1 MEVVVQVEER
11 KQGLIKENGEPGS
24 ELATLDPV
32 ADPVVYKL
40 VKVDYDGR
48 LVPATDDELMEVES
62 LLELQNNETVDV
74 METVK
79 PVLDKDVSKTSQNK
93 GSQQIK
99 NEEGDEVSVKLIQDS
114 LYTSVMNSRR
124 DISDNNMDDPDL
136 DSRPNF
142 SLLEGEIN
150 LDKLTIRELQ
160 ETFRATFGRK
170 TSVKDKVWLKRRI
183 SMGLTNS
190 CDVSV
195 TSFVINDGKR
205 LNKMDD
211 LGETM
216 ACDDSM
222 AGEADNARDDLSV
235 NSGSNSNSRKAVVDD
250 VAVKSDLLESAY
262 KSDDSLDHR
271 AVKRIRKPTKRYIEE
286 LSDKE
291 TNDPLEKSISPSMC
305 NEQDKFSPRSA
316 IKTAWSVNT
325 GAFVTRRDSI
335 GGSGVEVPYV
345 SRVRRC
351 RPRQSIT
358 TLFKFSS
365 CDVGHVALTSKTNKS
380 SGVLNSPQPVTSC
393 KAEPVDTKY
402 PSEDVISCEDFEE
415 KQSVASMSDSS
426 RDREPKCVDSGGYT
440 SKDTTA
446 GTNSDDSVAII
457 PTAKGGM
464 RRKHH
469 RAWTLAEVMK
479 LVDGVSRFGPGR
491 WSEIKRLS
499 FSSYS
504 YRTAVD
510 LKDKWRNLLKASSS
524 NLPAEKGM
532 NPRAKAP
539 IPIPAPI
546 LVKVRELAELNG
558 QAPHPFKISRDN
570 RGSSVN

>member
-1 MEVVVQVEER
+1 MEVVVQVEESE
-11 KQGLIKENGEPGS
+11 QGLIKDHGKPGS

-48 LVPATDDELMEVES
+48 LVPATDDELMEVEN
-62 LLELQNNETVDV
+62 LLELEKNETVDV

-79 PVLDKDVSKTSQNK
+79 PVLDKDDSKTSQNK
-93 GSQQIK
+93 GSPQIK
-99 NEEGDEVSVKLIQDS
+99 NKEGDEVSVKLIQDS
-114 LYTSVMNSRR
+114 LYTSRINSRT
-124 DISDNNMDDPDL
+124 DISDDIMDEPDL

-150 LDKLTIRELQ
+150 LDKLNVRELQ

-170 TSVKDKVWLKRRI
+170 TSVKDKAWLKRRI

-195 TSFVINDGKR
+195 TSFVINDGKL

-211 LGETM
+211 LCKTM
-216 ACDDSM
+216 ACEDSM
-222 AGEADNARDDLSV
+222 AGEAGSALDDVSV
-235 NSGSNSNSRKAVVDD
+235 NSGSHSNSRKDVVVDM
-250 VAVKSDLLESAY
+250 ALKSCLLESAY

-271 AVKRIRKPTKRYIEE
+271 AAKRVRKPTKRYIEE

-291 TNDPLEKSISPSMC
+291 TNDPSEKSISPSKRI
-305 NEQDKFSPRSA
+305 EQDKFSSSSA

-335 GGSGVEVPYV
+335 GGSGVQVPYV

-351 RPRQSIT
+351 RPRQSIP
-358 TLFKFSS
+358 TLFKFGS
-365 CDVGHVALTSKTNKS
+365 CDVAITSKTTES
-380 SGVLNSPQPVTSC
+380 SDAPNTLHPGTGC
-393 KAEPVDTKY
+393 KAELVDTKY
-402 PSEDVISCEDFEE
+402 PSEDAISCEDFIE

-426 RDREPKCVDSGGYT
+426 RDREPKGVDSGGCT
-440 SKDTTA
+440 SRDTTT
-446 GTNSDDSVAII
+446 GTNSDDNIAII

-510 LKDKWRNLLKASSS
+510 LKDKWRNLLKASSY

-558 QAPHPFKISRDN
+558 QSPGKQGQWEVN
-570 RGSSVN
+570 WSSVN